1 MKHSISYR
9 NVSRE
14 TFQKNK
20 ELFNQKEQKLEEYL
34 ELLLW
39 WNKKVNLISR
49 DVPRET
55 VREHLCHSILLSQL
69 SVFKRHN
76 QIIDAGT
83 GGGLP
88 GIPLA
93 ITSPEKQFVLNDIV
107 KKKVLSVK
115 QIAKSLKLDN
125 IETRGGSIEEIT
137 LNRNSLLISK
147 HAFKI
152 NTLLTMLNK
161 ASWSNLV
168 FYKGLDFE
176 NELKEVNFTL
186 SIEIFDLFSGTEN
199 EFYKDKGLIIVSK
212 E

>member
-1 MKHSISYR
+1 M
-9 NVSRE
+9 
-14 TFQKNK
+14 
-20 ELFNQKEQKLEEYL
+20 
-34 ELLLW
+34 
-39 WNKKVNLISR
+39 
-49 DVPRET
+49 
-55 VREHLCHSILLSQL
+55 
-69 SVFKRHN
+69 
-76 QIIDAGT
+76 
-83 GGGLP
+83 
-88 GIPLA
+88 
-93 ITSPEKQFVLNDIV
+93 LNDIV